1 MTKKIALT
9 TKRVESR
16 FFLKKSLKKTKND
29 ANTSRTYIY
38 IYIFF
43 FSICYFFQKISKT
56 DDQKLDGNNIS
67 TLKSSENI
75 KRSINL
81 MLF

>member
-1 MTKKIALT
+1 MMQI
-9 TKRVESR
+9 RQEH
-16 FFLKKSLKKTKND
+16 
-29 ANTSRTYIY
+29 IY
-38 IYIFF
+38 IYIF